1 MSRVLAVL
9 LAFCFYNV
17 PAIHASPAP
26 ASLIAQVQPPP
37 DQPQDQPQ
45 YQQQDQG
52 PAYENFSP
60 EQLDNLLSPIALYP
74 DPLLAQ
80 LFVAST
86 FPDQVEEAARYV
98 RANGPSGVDD
108 QYWDVS
114 VRAIAHYPAVVE
126 MMADKIDWTTSLGQA
141 YVNQST
147 DVAASV
153 QHLRHMA
160 RDVGNLASSQ
170 QEEVIE
176 HDNYIAITPYQPEYI
191 YVPVYDPAICYY
203 RRPYWGPAI
212 TFGVGFP
219 IGAWLNLDFRWGHGG
234 GWGGVYYTG
243 WRREGWGGRGG
254 DCWNCGWIGRSR
266 GRVDIN
272 NNVYVNNRYN
282 NITVNRNVVNRTVN
296 VNNIN
301 RYNAVHKNVNYSNV
315 EVNNSRANRVNNGN
329 NGRPGN
335 TQGNSGNFANN
346 GRPGGGQGNNGNNGN
361 NGRPGGAQANTGN
374 NGNNGRSGGGQG
386 NTGNYGN
393 SGRPGGGQGNAGN
406 YRNNGQPGY
415 SPAGNDRP
423 GANNKIIDRNINRS
437 NPQID
442 QYRGRDNNIPNDRSP
457 SSPQRPMPGPA
468 QRMQNPPNTPQP
480 QYRQQGQPAQGRQA
494 PQSQMTRPTPHTF
507 SPNEGNFDPR
517 AASQRGQA
525 SRQQPAPQR
534 AAPPPQQRSAPPPRA
549 QSNPAPAQRGGGRKP

>member
-1 MSRVLAVL
+1 MLRALAVL
-9 LAFCFYNV
+9 LAPCFANLPV
-17 PAIHASPAP
+17 LHAVPAP
-26 ASLIAQVQPPP
+26 ASLIAQDQPPPP
-37 DQPQDQPQ
+37 DQPQDQQQ

-52 PAYENFSP
+52 PSYENFSP

-80 LFVAST
+80 LFIAAT

-98 RANGPSGVDD
+98 RANGQNGVDD

-126 MMADKIDWTTSLGQA
+126 MMADKIDWTTSVGQA

-147 DVAASV
+147 DVASSV

-160 RDVGNLASSQ
+160 RDAGNLASSQ
-170 QEEVIE
+170 QQEVIE
-176 HDNYIAITPYQPEYI
+176 HDDYIAITPYQPEYI

-219 IGAWLNLDFRWGHGG
+219 IGAWLNLDFRWGYGG

-243 WRREGWGGRGG
+243 WRPGGWGGG
-254 DCWNCGWIGRSR
+254 CWNCGWIGRSR
-266 GRVDIN
+266 VHVN
-272 NNVYVNNRYN
+272 VVNNVYINNRYDH
-282 NITVNRNVVNRTVN
+282 ITVNRTVVNRTVN

-301 RYNAVHKNVNYSNV
+301 RYNYVHKNVNYNNV
-315 EVNNSRANRVNNGN
+315 QVNNSRANRVNNRNDGRPGNAPGNYGN

-335 TQGNSGNFANN
+335 FLGGNN
-346 GRPGGGQGNNGNNGN
+346 RPGV
-361 NGRPGGAQANTGN
+361 
-374 NGNNGRSGGGQG
+374 
-386 NTGNYGN
+386 
-393 SGRPGGGQGNAGN
+393 
-406 YRNNGQPGY
+406 
-415 SPAGNDRP
+415 
-423 GANNKIIDRNINRS
+423 NNKIIDRNIDRN
-437 NPQID
+437 NPRID
-442 QYRGRDNNIPNDRSP
+442 QYRGRDNNARDDRP
-457 SSPQRPMPGPA
+457 PTTPQRPMPGSA
-468 QRMQNPPNTPQP
+468 QRAENRPVFQQQQT
-480 QYRQQGQPAQGRQA
+480 RQQSQQLPGRQA

-525 SRQQPAPQR
+525 SRQQSAP
-534 AAPPPQQRSAPPPRA
+534 QRSAPQPRA
-549 QSNPAPAQRGGGRKP
+549 QSRPAPAQRGGGGRKP